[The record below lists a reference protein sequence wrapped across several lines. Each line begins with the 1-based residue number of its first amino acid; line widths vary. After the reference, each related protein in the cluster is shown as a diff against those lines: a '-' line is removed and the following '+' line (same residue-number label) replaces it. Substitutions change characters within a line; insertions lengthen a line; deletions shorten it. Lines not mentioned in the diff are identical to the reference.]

1 MRTERRPSRRLFL
14 TGAAT
19 TAGALLLSG
28 CDQLS
33 QTPGFRKVLYTGED
47 MTMLVQRALLSPSSM
62 AKEFPEP
69 RRSRPTSRPTARP
82 TRTTRPIRALAANG
96 FADWRLEVG
105 GLVER
110 PASYSLADLRAMPSR
125 SQITRHDCVEGW
137 SCIGK
142 WTGVQ
147 LASVLSAAGLQ
158 PKARYILFTCADEL
172 EKTLDG
178 SGRYYETID
187 LEDAF
192 HPQTILAYDM
202 NDQAAAD
209 RPRRAAPAPGRAP
222 ARLQDGEVRD
232 ADRRG
237 RGLRLART
245 GQRRLLG
252 RPRLRLVRGNL
263 SRQRVL
269 RPCIRRRIG
278 LALPSHRC
286 AGRGP
291 APREGDDNNGEAR
304 GKEGPGPLGRDLDG
318 TDRLGKGASRHDE
331 EQGHRDQGDRLA
343 HAPHREEVG
352 EEARHP
358 RRLRLVRGHARRS
371 RDRGRL
377 QPASQSSA
385 CPADPRRGG
394 QGQARALR
402 EADLAVGQGGG
413 EAHGRRR
420 AAS

>member
-19 TAGALLLSG
+19 AAGGLLLAG
-28 CDQLS
+28 CDPLS
-33 QTPGFRKVLYTGED
+33 QSPGFRKVLYTGED

-62 AKEFPEP
+62 AKEFPASTLSADFKANGSTDP
-69 RRSRPTSRPTARP
+69 DDATY
-82 TRTTRPIRALAANG
+82 RTLAANG

-110 PASYSLADLRAMPSR
+110 PASYSLAELRAMPSR

-202 NDQAAAD
+202 NDQALPIAHG
-209 RPRRAAPAPGRAP
+209 APLR
-222 ARLQDGEVRD
+222 VRVERQLGYKMAKYVMRID
-232 ADRRG
+232 AIEDFASLG
-237 RGLRLART
+237 RGS
-245 GQRRLLG
+245 GG
-252 RPRLRLVRGNL
+252 FW
-263 SRQRVL
+263 
-269 RPCIRRRIG
+269 
-278 LALPSHRC
+278 
-286 AGRGP
+286 
-291 APREGDDNNGEAR
+291 E
-304 GKEGPGPLGRDLDG
+304 
-318 TDRLGKGASRHDE
+318 
-331 EQGHRDQGDRLA
+331 
-343 HAPHREEVG
+343 
-352 EEARHP
+352 
-358 RRLRLVRGHARRS
+358 
-371 RDRGRL
+371 DRGYDWY
-377 QPASQSSA
+377 A
-385 CPADPRRGG
+385 GI
-394 QGQARALR
+394 
-402 EADLAVGQGGG
+402 
-413 EAHGRRR
+413 
-420 AAS
+420 